1 MKTTSNL
8 SNGLKKAN
16 FDCIYHTNITEDH
29 LNAYDLDISRY
40 GTSVLAKDLLS
51 GAHAI

>member
-16 FDCIYHTNITEDH
+16 VDCIHHTNITEDH

-40 GTSVLAKDLLS
+40 GTRVLAKDLTS